1 MIFLCFLFTII
12 LMSETKRQY
21 IAIDLKSFYASV
33 ECMERD
39 LDPLK
44 TNLVVADSSRTE
56 KTICLAVSPSLKQ
69 YGIPGRARLFE
80 VITAVK
86 KINYERLKKC
96 PGHKFKGKSFNDD
109 ELKRNP
115 YLELDFVI
123 ATPQMSHYITKSSEI
138 YRIYLKYIDSNDIH
152 VYSIDEM
159 FADVTKYLKTYKKD
173 ASEIASMLIKDV
185 YDQTG
190 ITATAGVGDNLYLAK
205 VAMDILAKH
214 AKENKDG
221 VRIAYLDEK
230 TYKEKLWDHLPLT
243 DFWRVGRGITKRL
256 YNLGLLTMGDIA
268 RQSLINE
275 DVLYEE
281 FGINA
286 ELLID
291 HAWGY
296 EPVTMEDIKSYK
308 PENNSL
314 SIGQV
319 LPGPY
324 EYEKALLIIKEMAES
339 LSLDLVN
346 KGLMT
351 DQISITIGYDI
362 KDLSQDNIV
371 IDKDWY
377 GREVPKGNHSS
388 INLGQFT
395 SSTSLIC
402 DASVRLFNRLVNK
415 KLHVRRMFIVA
426 TRVIKVSEIKK
437 YEVDY
442 EQLNLF
448 IDYEEL
454 ENKKK
459 KRLEAQKEENQL
471 QQAIL
476 KIKRKYGKNK
486 VLKGHDYQEG
496 GTTIERNNQIGG
508 HKA

>member
-1 MIFLCFLFTII
+1 
-12 LMSETKRQY
+12 MSEVKRQY

-33 ECMERD
+33 ECAERK

-44 TNLVVADSSRTE
+44 TNLVVADPTRSE

-80 VITAVK
+80 VLQAVK

-96 PGHKFKGKSFNDD
+96 PGHKFKGKSFDDD

-123 ATPQMSHYITKSSEI
+123 APPQMSHYIAKSIEI
-138 YRIYLKYIDSNDIH
+138 YKIYLKYIDSEDIH

-159 FADVTKYLKTYKKD
+159 FADVTKYLKTYKRN
-173 ASEIASMLIKDV
+173 AAEIASMLIKEV
-185 YDQTG
+185 YERTG

-221 VRIAYLDEK
+221 VRIATLDEMS
-230 TYKEKLWDHLPLT
+230 YRRLLWDHTPLT
-243 DFWRVGRGITKRL
+243 DFWRVGRGLTKRL
-256 YNLGLLTMGDIA
+256 YNHGLLTMGDVA
-268 RQSLINE
+268 RQSLIDE
-275 DVLYEE
+275 DVLYQE

-296 EPVTMEDIKSYK
+296 EPCTIEYVKSYE

-324 EYEKALLIIKEMAES
+324 EYEKAKLIIKEMAEA
-339 LSLDLVN
+339 LSLDMVN
-346 KGLMT
+346 KGLLT
-351 DQISITIGYDI
+351 DQIAISIGYDV

-388 INLGQFT
+388 INIGQFT
-395 SSTSLIC
+395 SSTILITE
-402 DASVRLFNRLVNK
+402 AAVRLFDKLVNK
-415 KLHVRRMFIVA
+415 KLHVRRMYIVA
-426 TRVIKVSEIKK
+426 TRVIKIKEIKK
-437 YEVDY
+437 YENEY

-448 IDYEEL
+448 VDYDEL
-454 ENKKK
+454 DKKK
-459 KRLEAQKEENQL
+459 KERQAKLEEENRL
-471 QQAIL
+471 QKTIL
-476 KIKRKYGKNK
+476 KIKSKYGKNM
-486 VLKGHDYQEG
+486 VLKGHDFEEG
-496 GTTIERNNQIGG
+496 GTTRERNEQIGG

>member
-1 MIFLCFLFTII
+1 MGEL
-12 LMSETKRQY
+12 KRQY

-33 ECMERD
+33 ECAERN

-44 TNLVVADSSRTE
+44 TNLVVADPTRTE

-80 VITAVK
+80 VLEAVK

-123 ATPQMSHYITKSSEI
+123 APPQMSHYIAKSVEI
-138 YRIYLKYIDSNDIH
+138 YNIYLKYIDSQDIH

-159 FADVTKYLKTYKKD
+159 FADVTKYLKTYKKN
-173 ASEIASMLIKDV
+173 AAEIASMLIKEV
-185 YDQTG
+185 YEQTG
-190 ITATAGVGDNLYLAK
+190 ITATAGVGDNMYLAK

-221 VRIAYLDEK
+221 VRIATLDEMS
-230 TYKEKLWDHLPLT
+230 YRQLLWDHLPLT
-243 DFWRVGRGITKRL
+243 DFWRVGRGLTKRL
-256 YNLGLLTMGDIA
+256 FKYGLLTMGDIA
-268 RQSLINE
+268 RQSLIDE
-275 DVLYEE
+275 DLLYQE

-296 EPVTMEDIKSYK
+296 EPCTMEDVKSYE

-324 EYEKALLIIKEMAES
+324 EYEKAKLIIKEMAEA
-339 LSLDLVN
+339 LSLDMVN
-346 KGLMT
+346 KGLLT
-351 DQISITIGYDI
+351 DQIAISVGYDV
-362 KDLSQDNIV
+362 KDLNQENIT

-388 INLGQFT
+388 INIGQFT
-395 SSTSLIC
+395 SATTLITE
-402 DASVRLFNRLVNK
+402 AAVRLFDRIVNK
-415 KLHVRRMFIVA
+415 KLHVRRMYIVA
-426 TRVIKVSEIKK
+426 TRIIKIKEIKK
-437 YEVDY
+437 YENEY

-448 IDYEEL
+448 VDYDEL
-454 ENKKK
+454 DK
-459 KRLEAQKEENQL
+459 KREMRQAKLEEENRL
-471 QQAIL
+471 QKTIL
-476 KIKRKYGKNK
+476 KIKSKYGKNMI
-486 VLKGHDYQEG
+486 LKGHDYEEG
-496 GTTIERNNQIGG
+496 GTTRERNNQIGG

>member
-1 MIFLCFLFTII
+1 
-12 LMSETKRQY
+12 MSEVKRQY

-33 ECMERD
+33 ECAERK

-44 TNLVVADSSRTE
+44 TNLVVADPTRSE

-80 VITAVK
+80 VLQAVK

-96 PGHKFKGKSFNDD
+96 PGHKFKGKSFDDD

-123 ATPQMSHYITKSSEI
+123 APPQMSHYIAKSIEI
-138 YRIYLKYIDSNDIH
+138 YKIYLKYIDSEDIH

-159 FADVTKYLKTYKKD
+159 FADVTKYLKTYKRN
-173 ASEIASMLIKDV
+173 AAEIASMLIKEV
-185 YDQTG
+185 YERTG

-221 VRIAYLDEK
+221 VRIATLDEMS
-230 TYKEKLWDHLPLT
+230 YRRLLWDHTPLT
-243 DFWRVGRGITKRL
+243 DFWRVGRGLTKRL
-256 YNLGLLTMGDIA
+256 YNHGLLTMGDVA
-268 RQSLINE
+268 RQSLIDE
-275 DVLYEE
+275 DVLYQE
-281 FGINA
+281 FGVNA

-296 EPVTMEDIKSYK
+296 EPCTIEDVKSYE

-324 EYEKALLIIKEMAES
+324 EYEKAKLIIKEMAEA
-339 LSLDLVN
+339 LSLDMVN
-346 KGLMT
+346 KGLLT
-351 DQISITIGYDI
+351 DQIAISIGYDV

-388 INLGQFT
+388 INIGQFT
-395 SSTSLIC
+395 SSTILITE
-402 DASVRLFNRLVNK
+402 AAVRLFDKLVNK
-415 KLHVRRMFIVA
+415 KLHVRRMYIVA
-426 TRVIKVSEIKK
+426 TRVIKIKEIKK
-437 YEVDY
+437 YENEY

-448 IDYEEL
+448 VDYDEL
-454 ENKKK
+454 DKKK
-459 KRLEAQKEENQL
+459 KERQAKLEEENRL
-471 QQAIL
+471 QKTIL
-476 KIKRKYGKNK
+476 KIKSKYGKNM
-486 VLKGHDYQEG
+486 VLKGHDFEEG
-496 GTTIERNNQIGG
+496 GTTRERNEQIGG

>member
-1 MIFLCFLFTII
+1 MR
-12 LMSETKRQY
+12 EATKQY
-21 IAIDLKSFYASV
+21 VAIDLKSFYASV
-33 ECMERD
+33 ECAERE

-80 VITAVK
+80 VLQAVK

-96 PGHKFKGKSFNDD
+96 PSHKFIGKSFNDD

-115 YLELDFVI
+115 YLELDFVC
-123 ATPQMSHYITKSSEI
+123 ATPQMSHYIAKSTEI
-138 YRIYLKYIDSNDIH
+138 YKIYLKYIDSVDIH
-152 VYSIDEM
+152 VYSIDEV
-159 FADVTKYLKTYKKD
+159 FIDVTKYLKTYKKTAEEL
-173 ASEIASMLIKDV
+173 ASFLIKEV
-185 YDQTG
+185 YDKTG
-190 ITATAGVGDNLYLAK
+190 ITATAGVGTNLYLAK

-221 VRIAYLDEK
+221 VRIASLDEMNYRK
-230 TYKEKLWDHLPLT
+230 LLWDHLPLT
-243 DFWRVGRGITKRL
+243 DFWRVGHGLTKRL
-256 YNLGLLTMGDIA
+256 FKHGLLTMGDIA
-268 RQSLINE
+268 RQSLIDE
-275 DVLYEE
+275 DVLYQE

-296 EPVTMEDIKSYK
+296 EPTTMEDITSYV

-324 EYEKALLIIKEMAES
+324 DYEKGKIIIKEMSES
-339 LSLDLVN
+339 LALDMTD

-362 KDLSQDNIV
+362 KDINQENIV

-388 INLGQFT
+388 INLGEFT
-395 SSTSLIC
+395 NSVTLVSN
-402 DASVRLFNRLVNK
+402 ASIKLYEHLFNK
-415 KLHVRRMFIVA
+415 KLHMRRVFLVA
-426 TRVIKVSEIKK
+426 TRVIKNTEVQKLKK
-437 YEVDY
+437 DY
-442 EQLNLF
+442 QQLNLF
-448 IDYEEL
+448 VDYDEL
-454 ENKKK
+454 EKAKEVK
-459 KRLEAQKEENQL
+459 DAYLKEEEKL
-471 QQAIL
+471 QKTIL
-476 KIKRKYGKNK
+476 QIKKKYGKNK
-486 VLKGHDYQEG
+486 VLKGHDLEEG

-508 HKA
+508 HRA

>member
-1 MIFLCFLFTII
+1 
-12 LMSETKRQY
+12 MSETRKQY

-33 ECMERD
+33 ECAERG

-44 TNLVVADSSRTE
+44 TNLVVADPTRTE

-80 VITAVK
+80 VLAAVK
-86 KINYERLKKC
+86 KINNERLKRC
-96 PGHKFKGKSFNDD
+96 PGHKFKGKSFDD
-109 ELKRNP
+109 DQLKRNP

-123 ATPQMSHYITKSSEI
+123 APPQMSHYIEKSVEI
-138 YRIYLKYIDSNDIH
+138 YKIYLKYIDSNDIH

-159 FADVTKYLKTYKKD
+159 FADVTKYLKTYKKN
-173 ASEIASMLIKDV
+173 ASEIASMLIKEV
-185 YDQTG
+185 YEQTG
-190 ITATAGVGDNLYLAK
+190 ITATAGVGDNMYLAK

-214 AKENKDG
+214 AKENEDG
-221 VRIAYLDEK
+221 VRMAYLDMK
-230 TYKEKLWDHLPLT
+230 TYREKLWDHLPLT

-256 YNLGLLTMGDIA
+256 FKHGLLTMGDIA
-268 RQSLINE
+268 RQSLVNE

-296 EPVTMEDIKSYK
+296 EPVGMEEVKNYV

-319 LPGPY
+319 LPRAY
-324 EYEKALLIIKEMAES
+324 NYDEALLIIKEMAEA

-346 KGLMT
+346 KGLLT
-351 DQISITIGYDI
+351 DQIAIAIGYDI
-362 KDLSQDNIV
+362 SDITKEDIT

-388 INLGQFT
+388 INLELFT
-395 SSTSLIC
+395 SSTSMITE
-402 DASVRLFNRLVNK
+402 ASIRLFERLVNK

-426 TRVIKVSEIKK
+426 TRVIKVEEIKK
-437 YEVDY
+437 VKQDY
-442 EQLNLF
+442 QQLNLF
-448 IDYEEL
+448 VDYDEL
-454 ENKKK
+454 EKTKKEK
-459 KRLEAQKEENQL
+459 MKELEEENKLQL
-471 QQAIL
+471 TIL
-476 KIKRKYGKNK
+476 EIKKKYGKNMI
-486 VLKGHDYQEG
+486 LKAHDLEEG
-496 GTTIERNNQIGG
+496 GTTIERNKQIGG

>member
-1 MIFLCFLFTII
+1 MDNL
-12 LMSETKRQY
+12 KKQY

-33 ECMERD
+33 ECMERG

-44 TNLVVADSSRTE
+44 TNLVVADPTRSE

-80 VITAVK
+80 VIQAVK
-86 KINYERLKKC
+86 KINQERLKRC
-96 PGHKFKGKSFNDD
+96 PGHKFKGKSFDD
-109 ELKRNP
+109 DQLKRNP

-123 ATPQMSHYITKSSEI
+123 AQPQMSHYIAKSVEI
-138 YRIYLKYIDSNDIH
+138 YKIYLKYIDSNDIH

-173 ASEIASMLIKDV
+173 ATEIASMLIKEV

-205 VAMDILAKH
+205 VAMDIMAKH

-221 VRIAYLDEK
+221 VRIAYLNEQL
-230 TYKEKLWDHLPLT
+230 YREQLWDHLPLT
-243 DFWRVGRGITKRL
+243 DFWRVGRGIAKRL
-256 YNLGLLTMGDIA
+256 FKHGILTMGDIA
-268 RQSLINE
+268 RQSLVNE

-296 EPVTMEDIKSYK
+296 EPVTMEEVKSYV

-319 LPGPY
+319 LPRAYKY
-324 EYEKALLIIKEMAES
+324 EESLIIIKEMAEA

-346 KGLMT
+346 KGLLT
-351 DQISITIGYDI
+351 DQLAISIGYDI
-362 KDLSQDNIV
+362 SDLTKDNITV
-371 IDKDWY
+371 DKDWY
-377 GREVPKGNHSS
+377 GRKVPKGNHSS
-388 INLGQFT
+388 INLELFT
-395 SSTSLIC
+395 SSTSLISE
-402 DASVRLFNRLVNK
+402 AAVVLFNKLINK
-415 KLHVRRMFIVA
+415 KLHMRRVFLVA
-426 TRVIKVSEIKK
+426 TRVIKAEELKK
-437 YEVDY
+437 VRQDY
-442 EQLNLF
+442 QQLNLF
-448 IDYEEL
+448 VDYDEL
-454 ENKKK
+454 EKTKKEK
-459 KRLEAQKEENQL
+459 MKELEEENKLQL
-471 QQAIL
+471 TIL
-476 KIKRKYGKNK
+476 EIKKKYGKNMI
-486 VLKGHDYQEG
+486 LKGHDFEEG
-496 GTTIERNNQIGG
+496 GTTRERNEQIGG

>member
-1 MIFLCFLFTII
+1 MG
-12 LMSETKRQY
+12 EVKKQY

-33 ECMERD
+33 ECAERN

-44 TNLVVADSSRTE
+44 TNLVVADPTRTE

-80 VITAVK
+80 VIQAVK

-123 ATPQMSHYITKSSEI
+123 APPQMSHYIAKSVEI
-138 YRIYLKYIDSNDIH
+138 YRIYLKYIDSQDIH

-173 ASEIASMLIKDV
+173 AAEIASMLIKEV
-185 YDQTG
+185 YEKTG
-190 ITATAGVGDNLYLAK
+190 ITATAGVGDNMYLAK

-214 AKENKDG
+214 TKENKDG
-221 VRIAYLDEK
+221 VRIAILDEMSYRK
-230 TYKEKLWDHLPLT
+230 QLWDHLPLT
-243 DFWRVGRGITKRL
+243 DFWRVGRGLTKRL
-256 YNLGLLTMGDIA
+256 YNHGLLTMGDIA
-268 RQSLINE
+268 RQSLIDE
-275 DVLYEE
+275 DVLYQE

-296 EPVTMEDIKSYK
+296 EPCTMEDVKSYE

-324 EYEKALLIIKEMAES
+324 EYEKAKLIIKEMAEA
-339 LSLDLVN
+339 LSLDMVS
-346 KGLMT
+346 KGLLT
-351 DQISITIGYDI
+351 DQIAISIGYDV
-362 KDLSQDNIV
+362 KDLTQDNIV

-377 GREVPKGNHSS
+377 GREVPKGTHSS
-388 INLGQFT
+388 INIGQFT
-395 SSTSLIC
+395 SSTALIT
-402 DASVRLFNRLVNK
+402 DAATQLFDRLVNK
-415 KLHVRRMFIVA
+415 KLHVRRMYIVA
-426 TRVIKVSEIKK
+426 TRVIKISEVKK
-437 YEVDY
+437 YENEY

-448 IDYEEL
+448 VDYDEL
-454 ENKKK
+454 EKKK
-459 KRLEAQKEENQL
+459 KIRQAKLEEENRL
-471 QQAIL
+471 QKTIL
-476 KIKRKYGKNK
+476 DIKKKYGKNM
-486 VLKGHDYQEG
+486 VLKGHDFEDG
-496 GTTIERNNQIGG
+496 GTTRERNAQIGG

>member
-1 MIFLCFLFTII
+1 MNEI
-12 LMSETKRQY
+12 KKQY

-33 ECMERD
+33 ECKERD

-44 TNLVVADSSRTE
+44 TNLVVADPTRTD

-80 VITAVK
+80 VNQAVK
-86 KINYERLKKC
+86 KINLERKKKC
-96 PGHKFKGKSFNDD
+96 PGHVFKGKSFLDE

-123 ATPQMSHYITKSSEI
+123 APPQMAHYIAKSTEI
-138 YRIYLKYIDSNDIH
+138 YKIYLKYIDAEDIH
-152 VYSIDEM
+152 VYSIDEV
-159 FADVTKYLKTYKKD
+159 FIDVTKYLKTYKKNAED
-173 ASEIASMLIKDV
+173 IASMLVKEV
-185 YDQTG
+185 YETTG
-190 ITATAGVGDNLYLAK
+190 ITATAGVGDNLYLCK

-221 VRIAYLDEK
+221 VRIAYLSEQK
-230 TYKEKLWDHLPLT
+230 YRELLWDHLPLT
-243 DFWRVGRGITKRL
+243 DFWRVGRGLTKRL
-256 YNLGLLTMGDIA
+256 FKHGLLTMGDIA

-296 EPVTMEDIKSYK
+296 EPVEMKDIKSYV

-314 SIGQV
+314 SVGQV
-319 LPGPY
+319 LPCAY
-324 EYEKALLIIKEMAES
+324 TYEKALIIIKEMAES
-339 LSLDLVN
+339 LSLDMVN
-346 KGLMT
+346 KGLLT
-351 DQISITIGYDI
+351 DQIGIAVGYDI
-362 KDLSQDNIV
+362 SDIKKENIV

-388 INLGQFT
+388 INLPLFT
-395 SSTSLIC
+395 SSTSIIT
-402 DASVRLFNRLVNK
+402 DAAVKLFNYLVNK
-415 KLHVRRMFIVA
+415 NLHVRRMYIAA
-426 TRVIKVSEIKK
+426 TKVIKVKDVKNYQS
-437 YEVDY
+437 DY

-448 IDYEEL
+448 VDYDEIE
-454 ENKKK
+454 KKK
-459 KRLEAQKEENQL
+459 KEKLAELEKENKL
-471 QQAIL
+471 QRTIL
-476 KIKRKYGKNK
+476 DIKKKYGKNMI
-486 VLKGHDYQEG
+486 LKALDYEDG
-496 GTTIERNNQIGG
+496 GTTRERNEQIGG

>member
-1 MIFLCFLFTII
+1 MGEL
-12 LMSETKRQY
+12 KRQY

-33 ECMERD
+33 ECAERN

-44 TNLVVADSSRTE
+44 TNLVVADPTRTE

-80 VITAVK
+80 VLEAVK

-123 ATPQMSHYITKSSEI
+123 APPQMSHYIAKSVEI
-138 YRIYLKYIDSNDIH
+138 YNIYLKYIDSQDIH

-159 FADVTKYLKTYKKD
+159 FADVTKYLKTYKKN
-173 ASEIASMLIKDV
+173 AAEIASMLIKEV
-185 YDQTG
+185 YEQTG
-190 ITATAGVGDNLYLAK
+190 ITATAGVGDNMYLAK

-221 VRIAYLDEK
+221 VRIATLDEMS
-230 TYKEKLWDHLPLT
+230 YRQLLWDHLPLT
-243 DFWRVGRGITKRL
+243 DFWRVGRGLTKRL
-256 YNLGLLTMGDIA
+256 FKYGILTMGDIA
-268 RQSLINE
+268 RQSLIDE
-275 DVLYEE
+275 DLLYQE

-296 EPVTMEDIKSYK
+296 EPCTMEDVKSYE

-324 EYEKALLIIKEMAES
+324 EYEKAKLIIKEMAEA
-339 LSLDLVN
+339 LSLDMVN
-346 KGLMT
+346 KGLLT
-351 DQISITIGYDI
+351 DQIAISVGYDV
-362 KDLSQDNIV
+362 KDLNQENIT

-388 INLGQFT
+388 INIGQFT
-395 SSTSLIC
+395 SATTLITE
-402 DASVRLFNRLVNK
+402 AAVRLFDRIVNK
-415 KLHVRRMFIVA
+415 KLHVRRMYIVA
-426 TRVIKVSEIKK
+426 TRVIKIKEIKK
-437 YEVDY
+437 YENEY

-448 IDYEEL
+448 VDYDEL
-454 ENKKK
+454 DK
-459 KRLEAQKEENQL
+459 KREIRQAKLEEENRL
-471 QQAIL
+471 QKTIL
-476 KIKRKYGKNK
+476 KIKSKYGKNM
-486 VLKGHDYQEG
+486 VLKGHDFEEG
-496 GTTIERNNQIGG
+496 GTTRERNNQIGG

>member
-1 MIFLCFLFTII
+1 
-12 LMSETKRQY
+12 MSEVKKQY

-33 ECMERD
+33 ECMERN

-44 TNLVVADSSRTE
+44 TNLVVADPTRTE

-80 VITAVK
+80 VIQAVK
-86 KINYERLKKC
+86 KINRNRLKSC
-96 PGHKFKGKSFNDD
+96 PGHKFLGKSFNDD

-115 YLELDFVI
+115 YLELDFII
-123 ATPQMSHYITKSSEI
+123 APPQMSHYIAKSTEI
-138 YRIYLKYIDSNDIH
+138 YKIYLKYLDANDIH

-159 FADVTKYLKTYKKD
+159 FADVTKYLKPLKKNAEEL
-173 ASEIASMLIKDV
+173 ASTLIKDV
-185 YDQTG
+185 YRQTG

-221 VRIAYLDEK
+221 VRIAYLDELK
-230 TYKEKLWDHLPLT
+230 YRELLWDHLPLT
-243 DFWRVGRGITKRL
+243 DFWRVGHGLTKRL
-256 YNLGLLTMGDIA
+256 FKHGLLTMGDIA
-268 RQSLINE
+268 RQSTIDE
-275 DVLYEE
+275 DALYQE
-281 FGINA
+281 FGVNA

-296 EPVTMEDIKSYK
+296 EPVTMEDIKSYE

-324 EYEKALLIIKEMAES
+324 EYEKAKLIIKEMAES
-339 LSLDLVN
+339 LALDLVD
-346 KGLMT
+346 KGLLT
-351 DQISITIGYDI
+351 DQISIAIGYDVNDNS
-362 KDLSQDNIV
+362 KENIV

-377 GREVPKGNHSS
+377 GRDVPKGNHSS
-388 INLGQFT
+388 INLEQFT
-395 SSTSLIC
+395 SSTKLIT
-402 DASVRLFNRLVNK
+402 DASVRLFDRLVNK
-415 KLHVRRMFIVA
+415 KLHVRRVFVVA
-426 TRVIKVSEIKK
+426 TRVIKISELKR
-437 YEVDY
+437 YERDN

-448 IDYEEL
+448 IDYDEL
-454 ENKKK
+454 DSKKK
-459 KRLEAQKEENQL
+459 MMDEALKEENKL
-471 QQAIL
+471 QKTIL

-486 VLKGHDYQEG
+486 ILKGHDFEEG
-496 GTTIERNNQIGG
+496 GTTRERNEQIGG

>member
-1 MIFLCFLFTII
+1 
-12 LMSETKRQY
+12 MSEIKRQY

-33 ECMERD
+33 ECAERN

-44 TNLVVADSSRTE
+44 TNLVVADPTRTE

-80 VITAVK
+80 IVQAIK
-86 KINYERLKKC
+86 KINYERLKRC
-96 PGHKFKGKSFNDD
+96 PGRKFKGKSFNDD

-123 ATPQMSHYITKSSEI
+123 ASPQMSHYIQKSTEI
-138 YRIYLKYIDSNDIH
+138 YQIYLRYIDSADIH
-152 VYSIDEM
+152 VYSIDEV
-159 FADVTKYLKTYKKD
+159 FIDVTKYLKTYKKKAD
-173 ASEIASMLIKDV
+173 EIASMLIKEI
-185 YDQTG
+185 YEQTG

-221 VRIAYLDEK
+221 VRIATLDEIS
-230 TYKEKLWDHLPLT
+230 YRRLLWDHTPLT
-243 DFWRVGRGITKRL
+243 DFWRVGRGLTKRL
-256 YNLGLLTMGDIA
+256 YNHGLLTMGDVA
-268 RQSLINE
+268 RQSLIDE
-275 DVLYEE
+275 DILYQE

-296 EPVTMEDIKSYK
+296 EPATIEDIKSYV

-314 SIGQV
+314 TEGQV

-324 EYEKALLIIKEMAES
+324 EYEKAKLVIKEMAEA
-339 LSLDLVN
+339 LTYTMVR

-351 DQISITIGYDI
+351 DQIAISIGYDVNDI
-362 KDLSQDNIV
+362 NKDNIV

-388 INLGQFT
+388 INLEMFT
-395 SSTSLIC
+395 SSTSIITE
-402 DASVRLFNRLVNK
+402 AAVRLFDRLVNK

-426 TRVIKVSEIKK
+426 TRVIKISEIKK
-437 YEVDY
+437 YENDY

-448 IDYEEL
+448 VDYDEL
-454 ENKKK
+454 EARKKK
-459 KRLEAQKEENQL
+459 KMAELEEEDRLQKTIL
-471 QQAIL
+471 Q
-476 KIKRKYGKNK
+476 IKDKYGKNMI
-486 VLKGHDYQEG
+486 LKGHDFEDG
-496 GTTIERNNQIGG
+496 GTTRERNKQIGG

>member
-1 MIFLCFLFTII
+1 
-12 LMSETKRQY
+12 MSEVKRQY

-33 ECMERD
+33 ECAERN

-44 TNLVVADSSRTE
+44 TNLVVADPTRSE

-80 VITAVK
+80 VLQAVK

-96 PGHKFKGKSFNDD
+96 PGHKFKGKSFDDD

-123 ATPQMSHYITKSSEI
+123 APPQMSHYIAKSIEI
-138 YRIYLKYIDSNDIH
+138 YKIYLKYIDSEDIH

-159 FADVTKYLKTYKKD
+159 FADVTKYLKTYKRN
-173 ASEIASMLIKDV
+173 AAEIASMLIKEV
-185 YDQTG
+185 YEKTG

-221 VRIAYLDEK
+221 VRIATLDEMS
-230 TYKEKLWDHLPLT
+230 YRRLLWDHTPLT
-243 DFWRVGRGITKRL
+243 DFWRVGRGLTKRL
-256 YNLGLLTMGDIA
+256 YNHGLLTMGDVA
-268 RQSLINE
+268 RQSLIDE
-275 DVLYEE
+275 DVLYQE
-281 FGINA
+281 FGVNA

-296 EPVTMEDIKSYK
+296 EPCTIEDVKSYE

-324 EYEKALLIIKEMAES
+324 EYEKAKLIIKEMAEA
-339 LSLDLVN
+339 LSLDMVN
-346 KGLMT
+346 KGLLT
-351 DQISITIGYDI
+351 DQIAISIGYDV

-388 INLGQFT
+388 INIGQFT
-395 SSTSLIC
+395 SSTILITE
-402 DASVRLFNRLVNK
+402 AAVRLFDKLVNK
-415 KLHVRRMFIVA
+415 KLHVRRMYIVA
-426 TRVIKVSEIKK
+426 TRVIKIKEIKK
-437 YEVDY
+437 YENEY

-448 IDYEEL
+448 VDYDEL
-454 ENKKK
+454 DKKK
-459 KRLEAQKEENQL
+459 KERQAKLEEENRL
-471 QQAIL
+471 QKTIL
-476 KIKRKYGKNK
+476 KIKSKYGKNM
-486 VLKGHDYQEG
+486 VLKGHDFEEG
-496 GTTIERNNQIGG
+496 GTTRERNEQIGG

>member
-1 MIFLCFLFTII
+1 M
-12 LMSETKRQY
+12 
-21 IAIDLKSFYASV
+21 
-33 ECMERD
+33 
-39 LDPLK
+39 
-44 TNLVVADSSRTE
+44 VADPTRTE

-80 VITAVK
+80 VLEAVK

-123 ATPQMSHYITKSSEI
+123 APPQMSHYIAKSVEI
-138 YRIYLKYIDSNDIH
+138 YNIYLKYIDSQDIH

-159 FADVTKYLKTYKKD
+159 FADITKYLKTYKKN
-173 ASEIASMLIKDV
+173 AAEIASMLIKEV
-185 YDQTG
+185 YEQTG
-190 ITATAGVGDNLYLAK
+190 ITATAGVGDNMYLAK

-221 VRIAYLDEK
+221 VRIATLDEMS
-230 TYKEKLWDHLPLT
+230 YRQLLWDHLPLT
-243 DFWRVGRGITKRL
+243 DFWRVGRGLTKRL
-256 YNLGLLTMGDIA
+256 FKYGLLTMGDIA
-268 RQSLINE
+268 RQSLIDE
-275 DVLYEE
+275 DLLYQE

-296 EPVTMEDIKSYK
+296 EPCTMEDVKSYE

-324 EYEKALLIIKEMAES
+324 EYEKAKLIIKEMAEA
-339 LSLDLVN
+339 LSLDMVN
-346 KGLMT
+346 KGLLT
-351 DQISITIGYDI
+351 DQIAISVGYDV
-362 KDLSQDNIV
+362 KDLNQENIT
-371 IDKDWY
+371 IDKDWS

-388 INLGQFT
+388 INIGQFT
-395 SSTSLIC
+395 SATTLITE
-402 DASVRLFNRLVNK
+402 AAVKLFDRIVNK
-415 KLHVRRMFIVA
+415 KLHVRRMYIVA
-426 TRVIKVSEIKK
+426 TRVIKIKEIKK
-437 YEVDY
+437 YENEY

-448 IDYEEL
+448 VDYDEL
-454 ENKKK
+454 DK
-459 KRLEAQKEENQL
+459 KREIRQAKLEEENRL
-471 QQAIL
+471 QKTIL
-476 KIKRKYGKNK
+476 KIKSKYGKNM
-486 VLKGHDYQEG
+486 VLKGHDFEEG
-496 GTTIERNNQIGG
+496 GTTRERNNQIGG

>member
-1 MIFLCFLFTII
+1 MDSL
-12 LMSETKRQY
+12 KRQY

-33 ECMERD
+33 ECAERN

-44 TNLVVADSSRTE
+44 TNLVVADPSRTE

-80 VITAVK
+80 VIQAVK
-86 KINYERLKKC
+86 KINYQRLKNC

-115 YLELDFVI
+115 YLELDFVV
-123 ATPQMSHYITKSSEI
+123 ACPQMSHYIKKSTEI
-138 YRIYLKYIDSNDIH
+138 YKIYLQYIDSNDIH

-173 ASEIASMLIKDV
+173 ASQIASMLVKEV
-185 YDQTG
+185 YKKTG
-190 ITATAGVGDNLYLAK
+190 ITATAGVGENMYLAK

-214 AKENKDG
+214 APENEDG
-221 VRIAYLDEK
+221 VRVAVLTEQSYR
-230 TYKEKLWDHLPLT
+230 EKLWDHLPLT
-243 DFWRVGRGITKRL
+243 DFWRVGRGLTKRL
-256 YNLGLLTMGDIA
+256 FKHGLLTMGDIA
-268 RQSLINE
+268 RQSIIDE
-275 DVLYEE
+275 DVLYQE

-296 EPVTMEDIKSYK
+296 EPCTMEDVKSYE

-324 EYEKALLIIKEMAES
+324 EYEKAKLIIKEMAES
-339 LSLDLVN
+339 LSLDMVA
-346 KGLMT
+346 KGLLT
-351 DQISITIGYDI
+351 DQIAISIGYDV
-362 KDLSQDNIV
+362 KDLNQENIT

-388 INLGQFT
+388 INIDQFT
-395 SSTSLIC
+395 NSTILITE
-402 DASVRLFNRLVNK
+402 ASVKLFDHLVNK
-415 KLHVRRMFIVA
+415 KLHVRRMYIVA
-426 TRVIKVSEIKK
+426 TRVIKISEIKK
-437 YEVDY
+437 IERDY
-442 EQLNLF
+442 QQLNLF
-448 IDYEEL
+448 VNYDEIEKKQESQKVAL
-454 ENKKK
+454 E
-459 KRLEAQKEENQL
+459 EENRL
-471 QQAIL
+471 QKTII
-476 KIKRKYGKNK
+476 KIKNKYGKNK
-486 VLKGHDYQEG
+486 VLKGHDLEEG

>member
-1 MIFLCFLFTII
+1 
-12 LMSETKRQY
+12 MSNELNKQY

-33 ECMERD
+33 ECVERE

-44 TNLVVADSSRTE
+44 TNLVVADPTRTE

-80 VITAVK
+80 VLAAVK
-86 KINYERLKKC
+86 KINQQRLKNC

-115 YLELDFVI
+115 YLELDFII
-123 ATPQMSHYITKSSEI
+123 APPQMSHYIAKSVEI
-138 YRIYLKYIDSNDIH
+138 YKIYLKYIDSHDIH

-173 ASEIASMLIKDV
+173 AKQIASMLIKDV
-185 YDQTG
+185 FEQTG

-214 AKENKDG
+214 AKPNKDG
-221 VRIAYLDEK
+221 IRIAYLDEL
-230 TYKEKLWDHLPLT
+230 TYRKELWNHLPLT
-243 DFWRVGRGITKRL
+243 DFWRVGRGLTKRL
-256 YNLGLLTMGDIA
+256 YNFGLLTMGDIA

-296 EPVTMEDIKSYK
+296 EPVTMEDIKSYV

-324 EYEKALLIIKEMAES
+324 EYKKTLIIVKEMAEA
-339 LSLDLVN
+339 LSLDMVS
-346 KGLMT
+346 KGLLT
-351 DQISITIGYDI
+351 DQISITIGYDV
-362 KDLSQDNIV
+362 KDLAQDNIV

-377 GREVPKGNHSS
+377 GRDVPKGNHSS
-388 INLGQFT
+388 INLGMFT
-395 SSTSLIC
+395 SSTSIISE
-402 DASVRLFNRLVNK
+402 ASVRLFDKLVNK
-415 KLHVRRMFIVA
+415 NLHVRRMFVVA
-426 TRVIKVSEIKK
+426 TRVIKVSEVKK
-437 YEVDY
+437 FVRDY

-448 IDYEEL
+448 VDYDEL
-454 ENKKK
+454 EKKK
-459 KRLEAQKEENQL
+459 EEKLKELEEESILQKT
-471 QQAIL
+471 IL
-476 KIKRKYGKNK
+476 EIKKKYGKNII
-486 VLKGHDYQEG
+486 LKGHDYEEG
-496 GTTIERNNQIGG
+496 GTTRERNEQIGG

>member
-1 MIFLCFLFTII
+1 MGE
-12 LMSETKRQY
+12 SNKAY

-33 ECMERD
+33 ECMERE

-80 VITAVK
+80 VLQAVK

-96 PGHKFKGKSFNDD
+96 PGHKFKGKSFDD
-109 ELKRNP
+109 DQLKRNP

-123 ATPQMSHYITKSSEI
+123 ATPQMSHYIAKSTEI
-138 YRIYLKYIDSNDIH
+138 YKIYLQYIDSVDIH
-152 VYSIDEM
+152 VYSIDEV
-159 FADVTKYLKTYKKD
+159 FIDVTKYLKTYKKTP
-173 ASEIASMLIKDV
+173 EELASMLIKEV
-185 YDQTG
+185 YGKTG
-190 ITATAGVGDNLYLAK
+190 ITATAGVGTNLYLAK

-221 VRIAYLDEK
+221 VRIASLDEMS
-230 TYKEKLWDHLPLT
+230 YRKLLWEHLPLT
-243 DFWRVGRGITKRL
+243 DFWRIGHGLTKRL
-256 YNLGLLTMGDIA
+256 FKHGLLTMGDIA
-268 RQSLINE
+268 RQSLIDE
-275 DVLYEE
+275 DVLYQE

-296 EPVTMEDIKSYK
+296 EPTTMEDIKSYV

-324 EYEKALLIIKEMAES
+324 DYEKGKLIIKEMAES
-339 LSLDLVN
+339 LSLDLTD

-362 KDLSQDNIV
+362 KDINQENIT

-388 INLGQFT
+388 INLGEFT
-395 SSTSLIC
+395 NSSTIITN
-402 DASVRLFNRLVNK
+402 ASVKLFDHLFNK
-415 KLHVRRMFIVA
+415 KLHVRRVFLVA
-426 TRVIKVSEIKK
+426 TRVIKIEEVKK
-437 YEVDY
+437 LKKDY

-448 IDYEEL
+448 IDYDEL
-454 ENKKK
+454 QQ
-459 KRLEAQKEENQL
+459 LKEEKEAYLKEEDSL
-471 QQAIL
+471 QKTII
-476 KIKRKYGKNK
+476 KIKKKYGKNK
-486 VLKGHDYQEG
+486 IIKGHDLEEG

>member
-1 MIFLCFLFTII
+1 MGEI
-12 LMSETKRQY
+12 KKQY

-33 ECMERD
+33 ECAERN

-44 TNLVVADSSRTE
+44 TNLVVADPTRTE

-80 VITAVK
+80 VLEAVK
-86 KINYERLKKC
+86 KINYQRLKKC
-96 PGHKFKGKSFNDD
+96 PGHKFKGKSFDDD

-123 ATPQMSHYITKSSEI
+123 APPQMSHYIAKSVEI
-138 YRIYLKYIDSNDIH
+138 YNIYLKYIDSQDIH

-159 FADVTKYLKTYKKD
+159 FADVTKYLKTYKKN
-173 ASEIASMLIKDV
+173 AAEIASMLIKEV
-185 YDQTG
+185 YEKTG
-190 ITATAGVGDNLYLAK
+190 ITATAGVGDNMYLAK

-221 VRIAYLDEK
+221 VRIATLDEMS
-230 TYKEKLWDHLPLT
+230 YREQLWDHLPLT
-243 DFWRVGRGITKRL
+243 DFWRVGRGLTKRL
-256 YNLGLLTMGDIA
+256 YNHGLLTMGDIA
-268 RQSLINE
+268 RQSLIDE
-275 DVLYEE
+275 DVLYQE

-296 EPVTMEDIKSYK
+296 EPCTMEDVKSYE

-324 EYEKALLIIKEMAES
+324 EYEKAKLIIKEMAEA
-339 LSLDLVN
+339 LSLDMVN
-346 KGLMT
+346 KGLLT
-351 DQISITIGYDI
+351 DQIAISVGYDVR
-362 KDLSQDNIV
+362 DLTQENIT

-388 INLGQFT
+388 INIGQFT
-395 SSTSLIC
+395 SSTTLITE
-402 DASVRLFNRLVNK
+402 AAVRLFDRIINK
-415 KLHVRRMFIVA
+415 KLHVRRMYIVA
-426 TRVIKVSEIKK
+426 TRVIKIKEIKK
-437 YEVDY
+437 YENEYEQMNLFVDY
-442 EQLNLF
+442 
-448 IDYEEL
+448 DEL
-454 ENKKK
+454 EK
-459 KRLEAQKEENQL
+459 KRQTRQAKLEEENKL
-471 QQAIL
+471 QKTIL
-476 KIKRKYGKNK
+476 KIKSKYGKNM
-486 VLKGHDYQEG
+486 VLKGHDFEEG
-496 GTTIERNNQIGG
+496 GTTRERNNQIGG

>member
-1 MIFLCFLFTII
+1 MGEL
-12 LMSETKRQY
+12 KRQY

-33 ECMERD
+33 ECAERN

-44 TNLVVADSSRTE
+44 TNLVVADPTRTE

-80 VITAVK
+80 VLEAVK

-123 ATPQMSHYITKSSEI
+123 APPQMSHYITKSVEI
-138 YRIYLKYIDSNDIH
+138 YNIYLKYIDSQDIH

-159 FADVTKYLKTYKKD
+159 FADVTKYLKTYKKN
-173 ASEIASMLIKDV
+173 AAEIASMLIKEV
-185 YDQTG
+185 YEQTG
-190 ITATAGVGDNLYLAK
+190 ITATAGVGDNMYLAK

-221 VRIAYLDEK
+221 VRIATLDEMS
-230 TYKEKLWDHLPLT
+230 YRQLLWDHLPLT
-243 DFWRVGRGITKRL
+243 DFWRVGRGLTKRL
-256 YNLGLLTMGDIA
+256 FKYGILTMGDIA
-268 RQSLINE
+268 RQSLIDE
-275 DVLYEE
+275 DLLYQE

-296 EPVTMEDIKSYK
+296 EPCTMEDVKSYE

-324 EYEKALLIIKEMAES
+324 EYEKAKLIIKEMAEA
-339 LSLDLVN
+339 LSLDMVN
-346 KGLMT
+346 KGLLT
-351 DQISITIGYDI
+351 DQIAISVGYDV
-362 KDLSQDNIV
+362 KDLNQENIT

-388 INLGQFT
+388 INIGQFT
-395 SSTSLIC
+395 SATTLITE
-402 DASVRLFNRLVNK
+402 AAVRLFDRIVNK
-415 KLHVRRMFIVA
+415 KLHVRRMYIVA
-426 TRVIKVSEIKK
+426 TRVIKIKEIKK
-437 YEVDY
+437 YENEY

-448 IDYEEL
+448 VDYDEL
-454 ENKKK
+454 DK
-459 KRLEAQKEENQL
+459 KREIRQAKLEEENRL
-471 QQAIL
+471 QKTIL
-476 KIKRKYGKNK
+476 KIKSKYGKNM
-486 VLKGHDYQEG
+486 VLKGHDFEEG
-496 GTTIERNNQIGG
+496 GTTRERNNQIGG